1 MTDFTTDIAQ
11 ALVRKEDL
19 QGFPISFRS
28 SRQYAFSDRAH
39 GVFRLRKIRPPWRE
53 FG

>member
-19 QGFPISFRS
+19 KEVSKASRK
-28 SRQYAFSDRAH
+28 SRQHSSSYRINGYS
-39 GVFRLRKIRPPWRE
+39 GLRKI
-53 FG
+53 GS